1 MNIYLVERIDDW
13 GYDDYIAMV
22 VIAKNPK
29 EAKEYTI
36 KTHDIRF
43 GWTIAKNLK
52 SKLIGASKAKRQRI
66 VLDSFNAG

>member
-1 MNIYLVERIDDW
+1 MNIYLVERTDNW
-13 GYDDYIAMV
+13 GYDNYTAMV

-36 KTHDIRF
+36 KTHEISF

-52 SKLIGASKAKRQRI
+52 VKLVGTSKAKRQKI
-66 VLDSFNAG
+66 ILESFNAG